1 MEAIAVDAV
10 EVVETIKV
18 VAKIMYKIFDAKKEF
33 QEELKFLMIIEH
45 QKKFNVTIVT
55 SMDITH

>member
-33 QEELKFLMIIEH
+33 
-45 QKKFNVTIVT
+45 
-55 SMDITH
+55 